1 LYLYLY
7 FSLIA
12 HGVVVDAPYDV
23 AGSRD
28 TQIEDFPALIAHQ
41 AKRASDRFPG
51 HQRLKIT

>member
-1 LYLYLY
+1 LYLY